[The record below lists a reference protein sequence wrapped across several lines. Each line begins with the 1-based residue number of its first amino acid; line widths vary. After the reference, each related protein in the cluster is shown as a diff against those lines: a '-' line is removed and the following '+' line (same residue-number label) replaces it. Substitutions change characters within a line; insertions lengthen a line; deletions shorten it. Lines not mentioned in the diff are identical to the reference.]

1 MADKLTFDALWN
13 ELKEDDASKELLE
26 VSENVATIINSIVAA
41 RINKGWTQRDLANI
55 CGIKQSAIARMERL
69 QAIPRL
75 DTVVKIA
82 RKLNMQICAEAL
94 PVEVTVS
101 EPNFSV
107 TVKAVST
114 VQSWSN
120 NQPVRYNPNRKLL
133 AGLVAAGI

>member
-1 MADKLTFDALWN
+1 MAEKLTFDALWN

-41 RINKGWTQRDLANI
+41 RINKGWTQRYLANI

-82 RKLNMQICAEAL
+82 RKLNIQICTETI

-101 EPNFSV
+101 EPNISV

-114 VQSWSN
+114 TQSWSN
-120 NQPVRYNPNRKLL
+120 DQPIRYNSGRKPLASLL
-133 AGLVAAGI
+133 AACI